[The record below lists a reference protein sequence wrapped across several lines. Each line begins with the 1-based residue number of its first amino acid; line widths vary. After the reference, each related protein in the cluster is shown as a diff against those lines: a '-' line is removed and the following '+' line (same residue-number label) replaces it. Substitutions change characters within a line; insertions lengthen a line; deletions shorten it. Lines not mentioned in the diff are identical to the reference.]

1 MMKFLFFT
9 LFIFFSMTPEIANS
23 LLIFDFEKKTDISDW
38 KIVDDVV
45 MGGRSNG
52 NFYLNDK
59 GNGIFEGKVSLENNG
74 GFSSLRYNFTRKKI
88 DGYKKVKIQL
98 KGDGKRYQ
106 FRIKPNQYDRHSYV
120 SNFETSGE
128 WQVITIE
135 LSDMIPT
142 FRGRQ
147 LTELS
152 NYNAENLEE
161 IAFLIGNKK
170 EQSFKLEIDKIEL
183 VK

>member
-1 MMKFLFFT
+1 MRKP
-9 LFIFFSMTPEIANS
+9 I
-23 LLIFDFEKKTDISDW
+23 LIFDFNKTSDISDW

-52 NFYLNDK
+52 KFYLNES
-59 GNGIFEGKVSLENNG
+59 GNGIFEGEVSLENNG
-74 GFSSLRYNFTRKKI
+74 GFSSLHYTFEKKNI
-88 DGYKKVKIQL
+88 ADYKKVKIHL

-106 FRIKPNQYDRHSYV
+106 FRVKSNKSDRHSYV
-120 SNFETSGE
+120 SYFRASGE
-128 WQVITIE
+128 WETITLD

-142 FRGRQ
+142 FRGRRI
-147 LTELS
+147 TELP
-152 NYNAENLEE
+152 NYEAKKMVE

-170 EQSFKLEIDKIEL
+170 EQNFKLEIDKIEL

>member
-1 MMKFLFFT
+1 
-9 LFIFFSMTPEIANS
+9 MTHEIANS

-52 NFYLNDK
+52 NFYINEK
-59 GNGIFEGKVSLENNG
+59 GNGVFEGTVSLENNG
-74 GFSSLRYNFTRKKI
+74 GFSSLRYNFDRKQI
-88 DGYKKVKIQL
+88 DGYKKVKIHL

-106 FRIKPNQYDRHSYV
+106 FRVKPNRYDKYSYV
-120 SNFETSGE
+120 SYFRATGE
-128 WQVITIE
+128 WEVIT
-135 LSDMIPT
+135 LDLADMIPT
-142 FRGRQ
+142 FRGRR

-152 NYNAENLEE
+152 NYDAKNLEE
-161 IAFLIGNKK
+161 IAFLIGNKE
-170 EQSFKLEIDKIEL
+170 EQNFKLEIDKIEL